1 MTNNIQTTTNT
12 QIEANAQT
20 TTSAK
25 IVTNTQFPHTQSLLP
40 SREELHR
47 YPSNLITVADFDTT
61 RPTGH
66 AIDKTANAIRWIPS
80 GMSYFRK

>member
-1 MTNNIQTTTNT
+1 MTNNIQTTTNA
-12 QIEANAQT
+12 QIEANAQITANAQT
-20 TTSAK
+20 TTNA
-25 IVTNTQFPHTQSLLP
+25 QFPHNQSRLP

-47 YPSNLITVADFDTT
+47 YPSNLISLADFDTT